1 LLLLDDVSD
10 LLDDVSELLNV
21 ISELVDDTKSIDGNE
36 TGLELFEAIKI

>member
-10 LLDDVSELLNV
+10 LLDDVSEL
-21 ISELVDDTKSIDGNE
+21 VDDTKFIDGNE